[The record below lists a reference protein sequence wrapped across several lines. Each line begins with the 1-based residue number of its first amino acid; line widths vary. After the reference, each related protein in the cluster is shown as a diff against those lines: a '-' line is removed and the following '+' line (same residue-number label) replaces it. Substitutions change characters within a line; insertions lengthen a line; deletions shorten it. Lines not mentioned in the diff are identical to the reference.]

1 MNQEF
6 VEALKEIVKE
16 KGISADLL
24 FTTIEDALVTA
35 YKKNY
40 AKQGGSTNNVK
51 VIMNRESGEIKV
63 YAQKKVVELVEEEIE
78 EISLEDAKE
87 IDPNYE
93 LEDIINIEV
102 TPKKF
107 GRIAAQAAK
116 QVVIQ
121 RIKEEERRIV
131 YNEYIEKEE
140 DILTGTVLRKD
151 KGNILINVGKSEA
164 VLGPNEQIP
173 GEQFR
178 FNEKIKLY
186 VVEVKNTT
194 KGPQVLI
201 SRTHPGLVKRL
212 FELEVPEIYNGV
224 VEIKSIARE
233 AGSRTKIAVYSN
245 DEAVD
250 PMGACVGPKGV
261 RVQNIVNELK
271 NEKIDIIKWSKFP
284 DGLISNSLSPAKV
297 IDVTIVDE
305 ENKAARV
312 VVDDSQLSLAIG
324 KEGQNVRLAAKLTG
338 WKIDIKSKSQAEK
351 EEILNL
357 SETKDEVILENKEED
372 KDEKID
378 PNGEIGNTV
387 EDTKENIKEEI
398 SVSEN
403 NQEVDPELEKA
414 MEEVF
419 NTEDKENKLKKDINL
434 FEDDDE
440 KPSIDTEKAIEE
452 IFKDEF

>member
-16 KGISADLL
+16 KGITADLL

-51 VIMNRESGEIKV
+51 VIMNRENGEIKV

-284 DGLISNSLSPAKV
+284 DELISNALSPAKV

-357 SETKDEVILENKEED
+357 SETKDEVSLENKEDD
-372 KDEKID
+372 KEGKID
-378 PNGEIGNTV
+378 LHEEMDSIV
-387 EDTKENIKEEI
+387 ENTKENIKEEI

-403 NQEVDPELEKA
+403 NQEVDSELEKA

-419 NTEDKENKLKKDINL
+419 NTEDKLEKDISL

>member
-51 VIMNRESGEIKV
+51 VIMNRENGEIKV

-284 DGLISNSLSPAKV
+284 DELISNALSPAKV

-351 EEILNL
+351 EETLNL
-357 SETKDEVILENKEED
+357 SETKDEVILENKEDD
-372 KDEKID
+372 KEGKID
-378 PNGEIGNTV
+378 LNEEIDNAV
-387 EDTKENIKEEI
+387 EDTKEHIEAEI

-403 NQEVDPELEKA
+403 KEDTVE
-414 MEEVF
+414 EEVISS
-419 NTEDKENKLKKDINL
+419 EDKENIEEVN
-434 FEDDDE
+434 
-440 KPSIDTEKAIEE
+440 IDTDKAIEE